1 MTDAPLIIDPSAR
14 FVEQQ
19 QEDLV
24 DFIFRLTGD
33 RSRAAVMARET
44 CRHMKDELHSQM
56 DEPQIRARLFQLA
69 YELNE
74 EAMRPI
80 PRDFLEAWYRYQ
92 HKDPKTV
99 AKAYRWEI
107 KLLEFGHHAAQLL
120 LLRHRYGFS
129 LPDTAFIIYRDDV
142 DVQAEL
148 DILDDLVRK
157 DGGLDYQDLAALPRY
172 GFLDTPEPQTTA
184 LSHIMNQLRSRP
196 RWWAQLALVLAFAMV
211 ATFFW
216 LLHEYVG
223 FTQLWRLL
231 RSQFLGDG
239 SG

>member
-1 MTDAPLIIDPSAR
+1 MTDEPLIIDPSAR

-33 RSRAAVMARET
+33 RSRAAVMAREV
-44 CRHMKDELHSQM
+44 CRQMKDELHSQM

-69 YELNE
+69 YEFNE

-80 PRDFLEAWYRYQ
+80 ARDFLETWYRFQ

-107 KLLEFGHHAAQLL
+107 KLLEFGHHATQLL
-120 LLRHRYGFS
+120 LLRYRYGFS
-129 LPDTAFIIYRDDV
+129 LPATAFIVYREEV
-142 DVQAEL
+142 DVHAEL
-148 DILDDLVRK
+148 EILDELVRK
-157 DGGLDYQDLAALPRY
+157 EGSLDYKDLAELPRY
-172 GFLDTPEPQTTA
+172 GFLETPEPQTTA
-184 LSHIMNQLRSRP
+184 LSHIMNQLRPRP
-196 RWWAQLALVLAFAMV
+196 RWWAQLAMVLAFAMV
-211 ATFFW
+211 AVFFW